1 MEIDGKGQSGFYSGT
16 SGLVLP
22 VKNKQFYPVA
32 FQDKSRLTY
41 YASLFNSIEIN
52 SSFYKIPMPSTVAKW
67 AEQVPEH
74 FRFTFKLW
82 REITHV
88 KGLAFD
94 PVNVE
99 RFMHTIDQV
108 GNKKGCLLVQFPP
121 SLKVDNRGQLEKLLI
136 CIAEADPA
144 CQWKVAVE
152 FRHRSW
158 YREDIYDL
166 IEKHQAVIVIHD
178 KPGSATPIT
187 ATTAEFKY
195 LRFHGPNGD
204 YKGHYSEEFLEEYG
218 QMITEWCQD
227 KQVVY
232 VYFNNTMGDA
242 VRNLDTL
249 NTVFEMNHERS
260 EN

>member
-1 MEIDGKGQSGFYSGT
+1 MDT
-16 SGLVLP
+16 
-22 VKNKQFYPVA
+22 
-32 FQDKSRLTY
+32 
-41 YASLFNSIEIN
+41 
-52 SSFYKIPMPSTVAKW
+52 
-67 AEQVPEH
+67 
-74 FRFTFKLW
+74 
-82 REITHV
+82 
-88 KGLAFD
+88 
-94 PVNVE
+94 
-99 RFMHTIDQV
+99 
-108 GNKKGCLLVQFPP
+108 
-121 SLKVDNRGQLEKLLI
+121 RGQLEKLLI
-136 CIAEADPA
+136 CIEEANPA
-144 CQWKVAVE
+144 RQWKVAVE

-166 IEKHQAVIVIHD
+166 IEKRRAVIVIHD
-178 KPGSATPIT
+178 KPGSATAIT
-187 ATTAEFKY
+187 DITAEFKY

-249 NTVFEMNHERS
+249 NTVFEMNDERS

>member
-67 AEQVPEH
+67 AERVLEH

-99 RFMHTIDQV
+99 RFMYTIDQI
-108 GNKKGCLLVQFPP
+108 GNKK
-121 SLKVDNRGQLEKLLI
+121 
-136 CIAEADPA
+136 
-144 CQWKVAVE
+144 AVCWYN
-152 FRHRSW
+152 FR
-158 YREDIYDL
+158 
-166 IEKHQAVIVIHD
+166 QA
-178 KPGSATPIT
+178 
-187 ATTAEFKY
+187 
-195 LRFHGPNGD
+195 
-204 YKGHYSEEFLEEYG
+204 
-218 QMITEWCQD
+218 
-227 KQVVY
+227 
-232 VYFNNTMGDA
+232 
-242 VRNLDTL
+242 
-249 NTVFEMNHERS
+249 
-260 EN
+260 